1 MKDLWCLRLRTNPI
15 LSGSQSPQVIG
26 LCCCTST
33 SRPCWGCLSDEPFLQ
48 ECFQGCHSHL
58 RSIAGVH
65 SAGPEK
71 LVNSSNSCIL
81 GYLMSLTLLTAWYSP
96 EFQANFQKEG
106 SILPWSLLKH
116 DQGKAERAPN
126 DVRCPPNTDVF
137 SFLNWFYPLE
147 FPSAQCNFEGLE
159 SLSSFGT
166 CILGIT
172 TICRN

>member
-26 LCCCTST
+26 LCCCNST

-48 ECFQGCHSHL
+48 EWFQGCHSHL

-106 SILPWSLLKH
+106 SILPLKLAKTWSRKGRTGSQWRPVSTKH
-116 DQGKAERAPN
+116 
-126 DVRCPPNTDVF
+126 RCF
-137 SFLNWFYPLE
+137 FFFKLIL
-147 FPSAQCNFEGLE
+147 
-159 SLSSFGT
+159 SFGISFSAVQFWRT
-166 CILGIT
+166 RKSQQL
-172 TICRN
+172 RNLHFGHYHHM